1 MPPRRGYQHPEFSPE
16 ATFHEPLYD
25 TSIDTFTRYYAS
37 DSNIDMQPHDAKT
50 LVAQLENNPWSG
62 MTVRYATCS
71 TCVLMLNFII
81 IDMLKD
87 QGT

>member
-1 MPPRRGYQHPEFSPE
+1 MPPRRGYQHAPFSPE
-16 ATFHEPLYD
+16 ATFQEPLYD

-37 DSNIDMQPHDAKT
+37 DSNIDMQPHDAEA

-71 TCVLMLNFII
+71 TLCAHA
-81 IDMLKD
+81 
-87 QGT
+87 